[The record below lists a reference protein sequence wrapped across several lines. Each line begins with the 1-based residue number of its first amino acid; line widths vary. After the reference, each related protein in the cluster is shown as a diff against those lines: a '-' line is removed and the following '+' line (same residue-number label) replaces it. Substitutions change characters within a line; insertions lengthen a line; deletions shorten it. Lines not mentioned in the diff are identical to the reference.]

1 MAELKTAQVN
11 LRLEPSLKAA
21 AEQAAKADR
30 RSLTSYIEKL
40 IEDDLRAKDRQRN
53 SSYWP
58 SGSTLWPH
66 QSMTECLSDEPLRQ
80 IPAKLLR
87 RAEKR

>member
-1 MAELKTAQVN
+1 MPSELKTAQVN

-40 IEDDLRAKDRQRN
+40 IEDDLRAKERQR
-53 SSYWP
+53 
-58 SGSTLWPH
+58 SGSRP
-66 QSMTECLSDEPLRQ
+66 SRPNR
-80 IPAKLLR
+80 
-87 RAEKR
+87 

>member
-1 MAELKTAQVN
+1 MAEVKTAQVN

-40 IEDDLRAKDRQRN
+40 IEDDLREKDRQR
-53 SSYWP
+53 
-58 SGSTLWPH
+58 
-66 QSMTECLSDEPLRQ
+66 
-80 IPAKLLR
+80 IPATG
-87 RAEKR
+87 RAAPRSGRINR